1 VELEIHR
8 VNSDID
14 STNIQINSIINE
26 IADIDQLPKITAQIK
41 QRRKELVRREEM
53 LMEKEKQLRDEKK
66 LLLEKEKQLRD
77 EKKLLLEEKKQL
89 REKEKLFL
97 EKKIELESEQRNVAT
112 TGI

>member
-66 LLLEKEKQLRD
+66 LLLE
-77 EKKLLLEEKKQL
+77 EKKQL

-97 EKKIELESEQRNVAT
+97 EKKIELESEQRNVAS
-112 TGI
+112 TGIYNMNY